1 MLKCMITRVIY
12 FRWIG
17 DLVYMFVIASLPVS
31 VDSVFQA
38 LSLLISFDATAS
50 LGIIDRE
57 LNSKQ
62 VISVCKN
69 HRAMS
74 KGGVAFRGDLR
85 LLDSIIAV
93 TMNSTAVLMRMETR
107 RQCAPFPEPAESAG
121 WAH

>member
-12 FRWIG
+12 LRWIG

-69 HRAMS
+69 HRAM
-74 KGGVAFRGDLR
+74 
-85 LLDSIIAV
+85 
-93 TMNSTAVLMRMETR
+93 
-107 RQCAPFPEPAESAG
+107 
-121 WAH
+121 